1 MKRNLERRFSPFD
14 LLLVLALVAV
24 LVVNI
29 AISGRL
35 PDPGMRKASREA
47 VTATGT
53 GAGKVGDVVVEVTAD
68 KSNLYSVK
76 VLEQN
81 ETPGIGSLAVEQL
94 PAAMVEAN
102 SVAVDSISSA
112 TVTSEAI
119 KAAVCAALT
128 EAGFNPAD
136 FGYVEPTPAPT
147 PEPTPEPTPKPE
159 TAPAEPADGVQTA
172 TGTGTG
178 IDGNVV
184 VEVKADANTIY
195 EVNVLEQNE
204 TPGIGSVAVEKLP
217 GAMVEANSI
226 EVDGISGATVTSTAI
241 KTAVTEALT
250 SMGFDPAA
258 YQGAAAEPAD
268 GVQTATGTGTGIDG
282 NVVVEVKA
290 DANTIYEV
298 NVLEQNETPGIGSV
312 AVEKLPGA
320 MVEANSIE
328 VDGISG
334 ATVTSTAIKTAVAEA
349 LTSMGFDPA
358 AYQGAAAEPAAPA
371 ASAAPASPASE
382 GSGAM
387 KVQTMSGVTVMHAAD
402 WKEQFPEQYNSWMM
416 TRESSE
422 AEDYLEIYPMLRTL
436 YEGYGFAKDYKA
448 ARGHYYDVQDIE
460 ATGRPHPL
468 ANCWTC
474 KTPDFTNMVNEE
486 GISAYQKDWSEVQAQ
501 ITEGIS
507 CYTCHANNPGPIT
520 VTHTYWIDAVGD
532 DFDKIAPANLACGQ
546 CHNEYYFAPDTK
558 ATTIAHN
565 SLASMAPET
574 MLAYFNDGANFPN
587 GEPFA
592 DWTNPRTGVKQI
604 KVQHPEFETFLGAG
618 SPHANTFTCADCH
631 MPVETRAD
639 GSTYHSHN
647 LISPL
652 DNPALLENTCSVC
665 HKDLASEVR
674 GVQQKVETRTY
685 EVGYELEYLTELLA
699 QAVES
704 GKYTDEDLAEIRQL
718 ARDSQFY
725 WDFVFVEN
733 AEGVH
738 NPSLTYDCLDRADAL
753 CGEATQLLF
762 ALTR

>member
-1 MKRNLERRFSPFD
+1 MKRNLESKFSKFD
-14 LLLVLALVAV
+14 MLLIAALLVV
-24 LVVNI
+24 LVINI
-29 AISGRL
+29 AVSGRL
-35 PDPGMRKASREA
+35 PDPGMRMASRDA
-47 VTATGT
+47 VTVTGT

-68 KSNLYSVK
+68 KSNIYSVK
-76 VLEQN
+76 ILDQN

-94 PAAMVEAN
+94 PAAIVGAN
-102 SVAVDSISSA
+102 SVAVDSVASA
-112 TVTSEAI
+112 TVTSDAI
-119 KAAVCAALT
+119 KAAVCAALS
-128 EAGFNPAD
+128 EAGYNPAD

-147 PEPTPEPTPKPE
+147 PEPTPQPTPAAA
-159 TAPAEPADGVQTA
+159 APAGGAQTA
-172 TGTGTG
+172 QGSGTG
-178 IDGNVV
+178 IDGKIV

-195 EVNVLEQNE
+195 EVNILEQNE

-217 GAMVEANSI
+217 AAIVEANSL
-226 EVDGISGATVTSTAI
+226 EVDGVTGATVSSDAI
-241 KTAVTEALT
+241 KAAVSEALT
-250 SMGFDPAA
+250 AMGFDPAS
-258 YQGAAAEPAD
+258 YQGAA
-268 GVQTATGTGTGIDG
+268 
-282 NVVVEVKA
+282 
-290 DANTIYEV
+290 
-298 NVLEQNETPGIGSV
+298 V
-312 AVEKLPGA
+312 A
-320 MVEANSIE
+320 
-328 VDGISG
+328 
-334 ATVTSTAIKTAVAEA
+334 
-349 LTSMGFDPA
+349 A
-358 AYQGAAAEPAAPA
+358 AAPAEPAAA
-371 ASAAPASPASE
+371 

-402 WKEQFPEQYNSWMM
+402 WKEQFPDQYESFMM
-416 TRESSE
+416 TKESSE
-422 AEDYLEIYPMLRTL
+422 AEDYLEIYPMLRGL

-486 GISAYQKDWSEVQAQ
+486 GISAYQKDWTEVQAQ

-507 CYTCHANNPGPIT
+507 CYTCHANTPGPIT

-532 DFDKIAPANLACGQ
+532 DFDRIAPANLACGQ

-565 SLASMAPET
+565 SLESMAPET
-574 MLAYFNDGANFPN
+574 MLAFFNDGANFPN

-592 DWTNPRTGVKQI
+592 DWTNPRTGVRQI

-618 SPHANTFTCADCH
+618 SPHAGTFTCADCH
-631 MPVETRAD
+631 MPTATAAD
-639 GSTYHSHN
+639 GTTYHSHN

-652 DNPALLENTCSVC
+652 DNQELLDNSCSLC
-665 HKDLASEVR
+665 HADLRSEVKAL
-674 GVQQKVETRTY
+674 QQKVETRTY

-704 GKYTDEDLAEIRQL
+704 GAYTDEQLARIRQL

-733 AEGVH
+733 AEGAH
-738 NPSLTYDCLDRADAL
+738 NPALTYDCLDRADAL
-753 CGEATQLLF
+753 CAEATGLLL